1 MSTWCFHTT
10 DNLVFWNGFKQDLQ
24 NVYIFF
30 KIQYDSKR
38 VTESVNS
45 AGACLQSLSPSGG
58 LQIKSMFKS
67 LLRWLLFSHLEA
79 TSVFFFIFIYYIF
92 APLAVNPDS
101 LGPTAT
107 LPLKP
112 LPQPSCTPA
121 WLSKLSSSMEGDIE
135 IRIITWSLVVIIM
148 GRRTARSLSV

>member
-1 MSTWCFHTT
+1 M
-10 DNLVFWNGFKQDLQ
+10 
-24 NVYIFF
+24 
-30 KIQYDSKR
+30 
-38 VTESVNS
+38 TESVNS
-45 AGACLQSLSPSGG
+45 AGACLQILSPSGG
-58 LQIKSMFKS
+58 LQIKSMFKL
-67 LLRWLLFSHLEA
+67 LLRWLLFPHLET
-79 TSVFFFIFIYYIF
+79 TSVFFYFIFFLIYYIY

-135 IRIITWSLVVIIM
+135 IRIIT
-148 GRRTARSLSV
+148 